1 MPKRA
6 DISSVLVIGS
16 GPIVIGQACE
26 FDYSG
31 TQACRVLKAEGLRVV
46 LVNSNP
52 ATIMTDPEFADATY
66 LEPITPEFVEKVI
79 DTEFRAGRPI
89 DCLLATLGGQTA
101 LNTAMSL
108 AASGVLQ
115 KYGVELIGASI
126 DAIERGEN
134 RESFKKIVEGLG
146 GEVARSVICHSIED
160 CVAASAELGYPMV
173 VRPSFT
179 MGGSGSGMAYHEADL
194 RQIAGAGLSAS
205 PTTEVLL
212 EESIIGWKE
221 YELEVM
227 RDTADNV
234 VIVCSIENLD
244 PMGVHTGDSITVAP
258 TMTLTDREYQH
269 LRDLSIGIIRAVGVE
284 TGGCNIQF
292 AVNPA
297 DGRVVVIEMNPRV
310 SRSSA
315 LASKATGFP
324 IAKIAAK
331 VAIGYTLDEITNDIT
346 RRPDGQGSWA
356 GTPASFEPTLDYVV
370 VKVPRFAFEKFPGAD
385 ATLTTHM
392 KSVGEAMAIGRNFT
406 EALQKALR
414 SLENKDAIF
423 DFSSLAD
430 HREQPGAAEPLA
442 ALLAE
447 IAIPRDGRLRRVM
460 DAIVAGATPGQIF
473 GATKIDPWFVD
484 QLFLIKE
491 VADRIA
497 GADRLDETTLRVAK
511 RHGFSD
517 RQIAQIRGMREDIVR
532 GVRQALGVRPVYK
545 TVDTCA
551 AEFAAATPYHYSSYD
566 EESEVVPRMREA
578 VIILGSGPN
587 RIGQGIEFDYSCV
600 HASLALSH
608 SKGGVGYDTIMVN
621 CNPETVSTD
630 YDTSDRLY
638 FEPLTLEDVLEIV
651 HVESQ
656 AGPIAGV
663 ICQLGG
669 QTPLGLAQGL
679 HDAGVR
685 IVGTQPAA
693 IDLAEERGAF
703 GWVLA
708 EAGLPAPKHGLA
720 SSFDQAQRIAAEI
733 GYPVLVR
740 PSYVLGGR
748 GMEIVY
754 DDLSLRGY
762 IERAT
767 EISPDH
773 PVLVDRFIDDAVEID
788 VDALFD
794 GEELYLGGVMEHIE
808 EAGIH
813 SGDSACVLPPI
824 TLGDA
829 EIARIRDATH
839 AIARG
844 VGVRGLI
851 NIQFALGS
859 DVLYVLE
866 ANPRASR
873 TVPFVS
879 KATAVPLAKA
889 AARVM
894 LGESIASLRLAGVL
908 SAMGDGGNLPQD
920 APIAVKEAVMPFNRF
935 KTPDGKTVDTILG
948 PEMRSTGEVMGFDAF
963 FGTAYAKSQAAAYGS
978 LPLTGRV
985 FVSMANRDKRTM
997 IFPIK
1002 RLADL
1007 GFEVVATQGT
1017 ADVLRRNGIEATV
1030 VRKHFEGVGPNGEP
1044 TTIQL
1049 IADGAIDLIVNT
1061 PHGAAGGGAARID
1074 GYEIRTAAV
1083 MASVPC
1089 ITTVQGLGAAVQ
1101 GIEALRAGTIGV
1113 RSLQDWARH
1122 DQARNDQARNDQA
1135 RHDQA
1140 RHDQAPEDR
1149 TEDRIVQNQT
1159 GLARKPDGPTG

>member
-1 MPKRA
+1 MPKRE
-6 DISSVLVIGS
+6 DITSVLVIGS
-16 GPIVIGQACE
+16 GPIIIGQACE

-31 TQACRVLKAEGLRVV
+31 TQACRVLRAEGLRVV

-52 ATIMTDPEFADATY
+52 ATIITDPEFADATY
-66 LEPITPEFVEKVI
+66 VEPITPEFVEKVI
-79 DTEFRAGRPI
+79 EKERP
-89 DCLLATLGGQTA
+89 DALLATLGGQTA
-101 LNTAMSL
+101 LNTAIAL
-108 AASGVLQ
+108 AERGVLE

-126 DAIERGEN
+126 EAIHRGEN
-134 RESFKKIVEGLG
+134 RESFKRIVEELG
-146 GEVARSVICHSIED
+146 GEVARSVICHSMDD
-160 CVAASAELGYPMV
+160 CHAAAEELGYPVV

-179 MGGSGSGMAYHEADL
+179 MGGTGSGMAYDEDDL
-194 RQIAGAGLSAS
+194 RRIAGAGLRAS

-212 EESIIGWKE
+212 EESILGWKE

-227 RDTADNV
+227 RDRIDNV

-258 TMTLTDREYQH
+258 AMTLTDREYQH
-269 LRDLSIGIIRAVGVE
+269 LRDLSIGIIRAVGVD

-315 LASKATGFP
+315 LASKATGYP

-331 VAIGYTLDEITNDIT
+331 VAIGYTLDEIPNDIT
-346 RRPDGQGSWA
+346 TREDGQS
-356 GTPASFEPTLDYVV
+356 TPASFEPTLDYVV

-385 ATLTTHM
+385 PTLTTHM

-414 SLENKDAIF
+414 SLESRDAVF
-423 DFSSLAD
+423 DWEKEWVDLD
-430 HREQPGAAEPLA
+430 KH
-442 ALLAE
+442 
-447 IAIPRDGRLRRVM
+447 AILERIRTPHDGRLKEVM
-460 DAIVAGATPGQIF
+460 DAIRAGATPEEVF
-473 GATKIDPWFVD
+473 EATGIDPWFVD
-484 QLFLIKE
+484 QLVLINEIAAE
-491 VADRIA
+491 VTAAVELTPD
-497 GADRLDETTLRVAK
+497 LLRKAK

-517 RQIAQIRGMREDIVR
+517 LQIGKIRGMTPAVVR
-532 GVRQALGVRPVYK
+532 GVRHALGIRPVYK

-566 EESEVVPRMREA
+566 EETEVRPREKEA

-600 HASLALSH
+600 HAALALSEA
-608 SKGGVGYDTIMVN
+608 GYETVMVN

-651 HVESQ
+651 HAEEQ
-656 AGPIAGV
+656 AGPVVGV

-679 HDAGVR
+679 KDNGVTV
-685 IVGTQPAA
+685 VGTSPEA
-693 IDLAEERGAF
+693 IHLAEDRGAF
-703 GWVLA
+703 GRVLH
-708 EAGLPAPKHGLA
+708 EAGLPAPKHGMA
-720 SSFDQAQRIAAEI
+720 TSFGEAKEIADEI

-754 DDLSLRGY
+754 DDGALEGY
-762 IERAT
+762 ITRAT
-767 EISPDH
+767 QISPAH

-794 GEELYLGGVMEHIE
+794 GEELFLGGVMEHIE

-813 SGDSACVLPPI
+813 SGDSSCALPPI
-824 TLGDA
+824 TLGDS
-829 EIARIRDATH
+829 EIQRIREATE

-844 VGVRGLI
+844 VGVRGLL
-851 NIQFALGS
+851 NIQFALGA

-879 KATAVPLAKA
+879 KATSTPLARA
-889 AARVM
+889 AARIMV
-894 LGESIASLRLAGVL
+894 GDTVAALRSAGIL
-908 SAMGDGGNLPQD
+908 PAQGDGGSLPPDQ
-920 APIAVKEAVMPFNRF
+920 PIAVKEAVMPFNRF
-935 KTPDGKTVDTILG
+935 RSPDGRQVDTVLG
-948 PEMRSTGEVMGFDAF
+948 PEMKSTGEVMGLDAD
-963 FGTAYAKSQAAAYGS
+963 FGTAFAKAQAGAFGA
-978 LPLTGRV
+978 LPTSGRV
-985 FVSMANRDKRTM
+985 FVSVANRDKRNM

-1002 RLADL
+1002 VLAEH
-1007 GFEVVATQGT
+1007 GFEILATQGT
-1017 ADVLRRNGIEATV
+1017 AEVLRRNGVAATV
-1030 VRKHFEGVGPNGEP
+1030 VRKHSEGSGPRGEM
-1044 TTIQL
+1044 TTVQL
-1049 IADGAIDLIVNT
+1049 ILAGEVQLVVNT
-1061 PHGAAGGGAARID
+1061 PHGSSGGSSVRLD
-1074 GYEIRTAAV
+1074 GYEIRTAAI
-1083 MASVPC
+1083 MANIPC
-1089 ITTVQGLGAAVQ
+1089 VTTIQGLGAAVQ
-1101 GIEALRAGTIGV
+1101 GIEAVRRGSIGV
-1113 RSLQDWARH
+1113 RSLQDWARPGS
-1122 DQARNDQARNDQA
+1122 A
-1135 RHDQA
+1135 
-1140 RHDQAPEDR
+1140 E
-1149 TEDRIVQNQT
+1149 
-1159 GLARKPDGPTG
+1159 